1 MSTKQQNDMLDCL
14 LACGSSEDDAL
25 ETVIEMIEDY
35 GQNELQEDL
44 LLEFQECY

>member
-14 LACGSSEDDAL
+14 LACGSTEDAAL
-25 ETVIEMIEDY
+25 DTVINMVEDY

>member
-14 LACGSSEDDAL
+14 LVCGSTEDAAL
-25 ETVIEMIEDY
+25 ETVIEMVEDY